1 MGTYPWGPH
10 GPQSSPHEVMPNP
23 TAPSAPVPDF
33 GGGNYYP
40 TTPSYGGGYAG
51 GATGGG
57 GYAGGAGYS
66 GGAGF
71 FGFLVK
77 FPVSVIMLALLWIPT
92 ICLYPLT
99 FLSGAAAGLITA
111 SVVAARVFTSPADK
125 EMVWL
130 AGGIVGLVVVLVMI
144 RVEYR
149 LAKVTAFRVSR
160 HVVRMVLLTLWAIP
174 VILMVQGDGQGF
186 TATGFIL
193 SVASSPRAITWFL
206 SRPQNVGILA
216 VVVVGLHFLLW
227 KGEPFRRFWHRRLS
241 NVGLK

>member
-1 MGTYPWGPH
+1 MADPSERDWRTSATVCPCHASQVNELRCGNSYHKPRLSGSMRNADYLLTKQVYTSPTPGRPPIASPGLIEACMGTYPWGPH

-57 GYAGGAGYS
+57 GYAGSAGYS

-77 FPVSVIMLALLWIPT
+77 FPVSVIILALLWIPT

-99 FLSGAAAGLITA
+99 FLSGAAAGLI
-111 SVVAARVFTSPADK
+111 
-125 EMVWL
+125 
-130 AGGIVGLVVVLVMI
+130 
-144 RVEYR
+144 
-149 LAKVTAFRVSR
+149 
-160 HVVRMVLLTLWAIP
+160 
-174 VILMVQGDGQGF
+174 
-186 TATGFIL
+186 
-193 SVASSPRAITWFL
+193 
-206 SRPQNVGILA
+206 
-216 VVVVGLHFLLW
+216 
-227 KGEPFRRFWHRRLS
+227 
-241 NVGLK
+241 